1 MKGSKFKEI
10 LTDHVDDNGAVHID
24 GYKTGDPDEEGVV
37 IAVVINGEAYF
48 RDPEDQ
54 FDPYV
59 VETLAE
65 IKEDHKKQ
73 REELKEKIRKAVT
86 GVVYTP
92 DAKPRLAFTDGSP
105 LKDKLSLIDSGVD
118 EIMRLL

>member
-1 MKGSKFKEI
+1 MEGSKFKEI

-48 RDPEDQ
+48 RDPDDQ

-86 GVVYTP
+86 GVVYTG
-92 DAKPRLAFTDGSP
+92 DAKPRLEFTDGSP
-105 LKDKLSLIDSGVD
+105 LEKKLSLIDEGV
-118 EIMRLL
+118 EKILNLL